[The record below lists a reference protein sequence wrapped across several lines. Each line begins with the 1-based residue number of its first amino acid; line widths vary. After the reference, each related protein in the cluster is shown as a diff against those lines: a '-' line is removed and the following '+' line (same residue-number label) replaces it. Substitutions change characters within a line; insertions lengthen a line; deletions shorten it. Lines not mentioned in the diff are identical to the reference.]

1 MERVISG
8 KHENPTTKKGGD
20 MSEFIVIIEKLSKIR
35 IYNSCGVFKGVM
47 IRDQE
52 EVYSLV
58 KEARELIK
66 KLKETEDGES

>member
-1 MERVISG
+1 
-8 KHENPTTKKGGD
+8 

-52 EVYSLV
+52 EVYSLL

>member
-1 MERVISG
+1 
-8 KHENPTTKKGGD
+8 

-52 EVYSLV
+52 EVYLLV

-66 KLKETEDGES
+66 QLKETEDAEN

>member
-1 MERVISG
+1 MPHLI
-8 KHENPTTKKGGD
+8 K
-20 MSEFIVIIEKLSKIR
+20 IIDRLSKIR

-66 KLKETEDGES
+66 KLKETENENSKQS